1 MTATNFFLS
10 FNRLIFLMLSILI
23 SCAKDKNLDDFRR
36 DQLQQNLSRITSI
49 SGQYSGPVISKIDGS
64 NLGNLI
70 LKFKASTNVQSNS
83 GDILT
88 NRSSIVSGSIK
99 LQSLSTA
106 EVSFDNGYYD
116 YVTGDFQVTISVP
129 QESGVVANLSLVGI
143 IANERWIGSI
153 EIKGQTQNG
162 ADLNLLKNSPPTNI
176 TAIEA
181 GGTRLEQLRRMNYRF
196 IGLYKIDTS
205 ITPFKLTFISRDI
218 LPVHFFYKIFSP
230 IRQVSINCDMTDFEL
245 NFSNAVLDDNA
256 GTLVAHD
263 PTDNQGHPA
272 RATLS
277 CNKFEE
283 GIAFGWDCELQTKNV
298 LLKTH
303 LIAKKLEI
311 L

>member
-1 MTATNFFLS
+1 
-10 FNRLIFLMLSILI
+10 MLSILI

-36 DQLQQNLSRITSI
+36 DQLQQSLSRITSI
-49 SGQYSGPVISKIDGS
+49 SGLYSGAVISKMDGS
-64 NLGNLI
+64 NLGNLT

-83 GDILT
+83 GDIVT

-116 YVTGDFQVTISVP
+116 YVTGDFQVTIPVP

-143 IANERWIGSI
+143 IANNRWIGSI
-153 EIKGQTQNG
+153 EINGQIQNG
-162 ADLNLLKNSPPTNI
+162 ADLNLLKDAPPSNT
-176 TAIEA
+176 TSIEV
-181 GGTRLEQLRRMNYRF
+181 GGTRLEQLRRMDYSF

-218 LPVHFFYKIFSP
+218 LPVQYFYKIFSP
-230 IRQVSINCDMTDFEL
+230 IRQVSVNCDMTDFEL

-263 PTDNQGHPA
+263 PTDNQGHPV

-277 CNKFEE
+277 CRKFEE
-283 GIAFGWDCELQTKNV
+283 GTAFGLDCDLQTKNV

-303 LIAKKLEI
+303 LIARKLEI